1 MADNTQNINIP
12 VQKPVVGE
20 KPAGNHQPGG
30 GIKKVSDGNQTKE
43 KKKEPKR
50 KMKAKDIPFIIIL
63 TVMAAMFIAPI
74 LLVIMNSFKAKNY
87 LGTEPF
93 AFPNAQSFVGFD
105 NYIEGAQK
113 IGFFPAFLTSVFIT
127 VFAVLLIVLCTSM
140 CAWFIVR
147 VKKWYSKLLYLL
159 CAFSMIVPFQMV
171 MYPMSQIAAQL
182 HLNNMVGIIFV
193 YLGFGAGLAVFMFV
207 GFVKSVPLEIEEA
220 AMIDGCGALRTYFL
234 VVFPILKPT
243 AITVAILDAMWIWN
257 DYLLPYLLLNAT
269 DTKTLPMAIQYLRG
283 GYGSIDMANMMAMIV
298 LSIIPI
304 VVFYLICQKYI
315 IKGIVAGAVKG

>member
-30 GIKKVSDGNQTKE
+30 IKKVSVGNQTKE

-50 KMKAKDIPFIIIL
+50 KMKAKDIPFIVIL
-63 TVMAAMFIAPI
+63 TVLAAMFIAPI